1 MYMER
6 STIACMFCPVSNEL
20 VRSCGQD
27 GCVWYH
33 LYILHL
39 CISAVSLVGTLYVL
53 VQSIQNPKV
62 IPILL
67 NWISDLDHPQCVMV
81 LDQLNQ
87 LIPGSVFNK
96 HQCCR
101 EGAIATILSVLGNSQ
116 TEQTY
121 LGQDVEG
128 WTGLGEGVV
137 FRM

>member
-1 MYMER
+1 MPYR
-6 STIACMFCPVSNEL
+6 PLGHCTCA
-20 VRSCGQD
+20 
-27 GCVWYH
+27 
-33 LYILHL
+33 
-39 CISAVSLVGTLYVL
+39 
-53 VQSIQNPKV
+53 VQSIKNPKV

-67 NWISDLDHPQCVMV
+67 NWISDLDHHQCVMV

-101 EGAIATILSVLGNSQ
+101 EGAVATILNVLDKSQ

-128 WTGLGEGVV
+128 WHGLKGRALSGMSWVKGSEGA
-137 FRM
+137 

>member
-1 MYMER
+1 MCYH
-6 STIACMFCPVSNEL
+6 S
-20 VRSCGQD
+20 SCTRVLTL
-27 GCVWYH
+27 C
-33 LYILHL
+33 YILGH
-39 CISAVSLVGTLYVL
+39 CTCVH

-67 NWISDLDHPQCVMV
+67 NWISDLDHPQRVMV

-101 EGAIATILSVLGNSQ
+101 EGAIATILSVLGSSQ

-128 WTGLGEGVV
+128 WDWIEGMGCDDGRVLKV
-137 FRM
+137 HEG